1 MEIKIKKLKKDA
13 VIPTKGSPFAAGSD
27 LYSVEDDVKVG
38 AGETVMI
45 GNQGRPSQPFG
56 QRKDRQKG

>member
-45 GNQGRPSQPFG
+45 GTGLAM
-56 QRKDRQKG
+56 